1 MRTCGWRIGLVVL
14 ALGGAS
20 GCSDSNELGDTGLPE
35 SELLSG
41 LTADDWDTFCKAFD
55 AARRKD
61 PLEECRRQAFSET
74 RMVAMNDGT
83 EADVRATCQ
92 ARYDACVRDIRPPG
106 KNAGICQFGP
116 IGNDCA
122 ATVGEAEVCLKEGVA
137 SRKDAAA
144 KVPSCS
150 EVTLEQAMTLAGTTS
165 LGEAEILALPS
176 CQNFES
182 KCPGLL
188 R

>member
-1 MRTCGWRIGLVVL
+1 MRTCARRIGLAVVL
-14 ALGGAS
+14 WGGL
-20 GCSDSNELGDTGLPE
+20 GCSSTKELGDTGLPE
-35 SELLSG
+35 NELLSG

-61 PLEECRRQAFSET
+61 PMEECHRQAFAET
-74 RMVAMNDGT
+74 RNVATNDGS

-92 ARYDACVRDIRPPG
+92 ARFDACVKDIRPTPR
-106 KNAGICQFGP
+106 NASICQFGP
-116 IGNDCA
+116 ISTDCS
-122 ATVGEAEVCLKEGVA
+122 ATVGEAESCLKEGVA
-137 SRKDAAA
+137 RRREEAA
-144 KVPSCS
+144 KIPDCS
-150 EVTLEQAMTLAGTTS
+150 TVTLQQARDLAGTAS

-176 CQNFES
+176 CQNFNV